1 MNLFYVMLFLI
12 GVIVGACIVVACIV
26 SPMISYDSKEKQA
39 YENKISN
46 QEIVL
51 ENQEREIKNM
61 ESTRKVEDSYINTL
75 EEELRNR
82 ELECNSLR
90 RNALNRS
97 KEKSKN
103 GFKAKVVEEKYVQSY
118 DILNILNNAVGL
130 GYAFDVETLQRPNY
144 SSPAS
149 YTEQYLVTLYRWEA
163 DLDDESENVC

>member
-12 GVIVGACIVVACIV
+12 GVIVGACIV
-26 SPMISYDSKEKQA
+26 SLMTSYDSKEKQA
-39 YENKISN
+39 YENKIAN

-51 ENQEREIKNM
+51 ENQEREIKNI
-61 ESTRKVEDSYINTL
+61 ESTRKVEDSYTSTL

-82 ELECNSLR
+82 DLECNSLR

-130 GYAFDVETLQRPNY
+130 GYAFDVETLQKPNY
-144 SSPAS
+144 NSPAS